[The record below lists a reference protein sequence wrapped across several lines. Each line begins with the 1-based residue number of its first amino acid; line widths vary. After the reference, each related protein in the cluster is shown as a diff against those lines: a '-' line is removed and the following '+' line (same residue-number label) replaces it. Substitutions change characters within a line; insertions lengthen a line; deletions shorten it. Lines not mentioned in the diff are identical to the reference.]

1 MPPCTWMF
9 IWALWTAGPKASWA
23 AMAAARSNSSIES
36 AEARA
41 ASHTAAVASSAA
53 TSRSAQWCFTASKV
67 PIVRP
72 NWTRSLA

>member
-1 MPPCTWMF
+1 MPPWTWMF
-9 IWALWTAGPKASWA
+9 IWALWTAGPKASCA
-23 AMAAARSNSSIES
+23 AMAAANSNSSRES

-53 TSRSAQWCFTASKV
+53 TSRSAQWCLTAWNV

-72 NWTRSLA
+72 NCTRSLA